1 MMKKA
6 FLVTNVKINSSDSN
20 LLDLDIVQL
29 DSDEDSYPVFMERIK
44 IVENTQKDLNIKI
57 LTKGEW
63 LLYWANAEGQS
74 KHRSKHQRRR
84 RRSLK
89 EYISEVQKSSSA
101 NNGN

>member
-1 MMKKA
+1 
-6 FLVTNVKINSSDSN
+6 
-20 LLDLDIVQL
+20 
-29 DSDEDSYPVFMERIK
+29 MERIK

-84 RRSLK
+84 RSLK